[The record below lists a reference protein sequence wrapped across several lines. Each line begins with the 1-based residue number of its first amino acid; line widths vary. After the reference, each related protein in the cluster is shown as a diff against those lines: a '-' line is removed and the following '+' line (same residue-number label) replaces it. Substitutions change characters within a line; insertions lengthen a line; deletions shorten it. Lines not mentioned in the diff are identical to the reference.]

1 MVFQFVS
8 RLCAGRYGPSKS
20 LFVVDQQCTPK
31 MLHFVG
37 HCHKL
42 DLQKLR
48 ESSKQVD
55 ILHLHYFF
63 FPFPYLTSKVVGSN
77 IAILAK
83 MTRNGM

>member
-1 MVFQFVS
+1 
-8 RLCAGRYGPSKS
+8 
-20 LFVVDQQCTPK
+20 
-31 MLHFVG
+31 
-37 HCHKL
+37 L